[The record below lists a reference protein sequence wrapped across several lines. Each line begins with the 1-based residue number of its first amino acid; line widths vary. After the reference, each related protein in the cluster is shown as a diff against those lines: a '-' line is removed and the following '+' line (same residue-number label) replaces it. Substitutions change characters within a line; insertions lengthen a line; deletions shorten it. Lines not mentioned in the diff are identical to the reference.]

1 MIDRSLWVSN
11 MSEKSGKAER
21 EEGHY
26 TFKRTF
32 KTSRRSQPLDFNA
45 LLTATWEVQPTK
57 I

>member
-1 MIDRSLWVSN
+1 

-45 LLTATWEVQPTK
+45 MLTATWEVQPTK